1 MCMCHTLPAKTP
13 ISQMLERYVVGA
25 AAAAGVQPPRD
36 VEVRC
41 LRTAA
46 HFMDAVISD
55 TAHMTAL
62 SRVIACLQTRA
73 VFTTDLQYVL
83 QQEATLRAA
92 ERDAPD
98 AVHARPS
105 LRRVVARVLHERAYY
120 STQTFATWSSQLQ
133 FGVTTSLH
141 AQMLLYFVCAQ
152 VSASSLLPLPR
163 LLALQRV
170 LTIQNR
176 SSSPTSRSTATS
188 TPTSSSSV

>member
-1 MCMCHTLPAKTP
+1 MSYAYPTNAVGGTPSVLLCLCHTLPAKTP

-25 AAAAGVQPPRD
+25 AAAAGSEPPRD

-46 HFMDAVISD
+46 HFMDTVIGD
-55 TAHMTAL
+55 AAHMNAL
-62 SRVIACLQTRA
+62 SCVIARLQTRA

-83 QQEATLRAA
+83 QQEETLRAA
-92 ERDAPD
+92 EREAPGLE
-98 AVHARPS
+98 AHARPS

-133 FGVTTSLH
+133 FGVTTSMH

-152 VSASSLLPLPR
+152 VSAFLFF
-163 LLALQRV
+163 
-170 LTIQNR
+170 
-176 SSSPTSRSTATS
+176 
-188 TPTSSSSV
+188 

>member
-25 AAAAGVQPPRD
+25 AAAAGVEAPRD

-46 HFMDAVISD
+46 HFMDAVIGD
-55 TAHMTAL
+55 AAHMTAL

-92 ERDAPD
+92 ERDAPG
-98 AVHARPS
+98 AEAHARPS

-152 VSASSLLPLPR
+152 VSLRAAICSSPRCHRRGGRGSFFLPHEQRCHLF
-163 LLALQRV
+163 LSALQPA
-170 LTIQNR
+170 
-176 SSSPTSRSTATS
+176 SA
-188 TPTSSSSV
+188 

>member
-1 MCMCHTLPAKTP
+1 MCHTLPAKTP

-25 AAAAGVQPPRD
+25 AAAADVQPPRD

-83 QQEATLRAA
+83 QQEATLREA
-92 ERDAPD
+92 ERDASC
-98 AVHARPS
+98 AVEARPS

-120 STQTFATWSSQLQ
+120 STQTFANWSSQLQ

-152 VSASSLLPLPR
+152 VSLRA
-163 LLALQRV
+163 A
-170 LTIQNR
+170 IC
-176 SSSPTSRSTATS
+176 SSPRCHRRDGRGSFFFTPRTAL
-188 TPTSSSSV
+188 PFVPLRAAAR